1 MCFGDT
7 VGEVLLWSCIVCTEW
22 SDPNH
27 RTAECPYNRVECVSL
42 KFPTNVF
49 FCCCVCEISVLVF
62 LFPYGS
68 VRSMGCGVGVEWVS
82 YCNWECLFFG
92 KIQNESVAFERER
105 ERLHSSH
112 RLKTN
117 FYTLLV
123 LLISYLFV
131 LSVDSPRLESTLVQL
146 LFFMCYINKWD

>member
-68 VRSMGCGVGVEWVS
+68 VRSMGCGVGVEWV
-82 YCNWECLFFG
+82 
-92 KIQNESVAFERER
+92 
-105 ERLHSSH
+105 RLHSSH